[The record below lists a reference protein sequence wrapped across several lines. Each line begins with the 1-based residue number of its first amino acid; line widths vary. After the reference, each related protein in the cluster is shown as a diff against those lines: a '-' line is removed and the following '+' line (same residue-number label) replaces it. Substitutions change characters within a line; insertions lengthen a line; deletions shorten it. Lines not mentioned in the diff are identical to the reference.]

1 MIKALIF
8 DFDGLIFDT
17 ETYEMESFEEL
28 YREHNL
34 EFPRQ
39 EWLECI
45 GTISTF
51 DPYDKLLNQNLDLQ
65 REDLK
70 NMFNKKYSRFIYGK
84 QARDGV
90 IDYLNVAHQMQLKIG
105 LATSSSRAWID
116 RHLDVIKLDSSVFDV
131 ICTSDDVKK
140 VKPDPELYKQ
150 CLLKLD
156 VEAYET
162 IAFEDSPNGSLAAI
176 RAGIPSVIVP
186 NSVTEN
192 LIFHEKVTMRLNS
205 KKDMPLIEVI
215 EHIHNLQKNRL

>member
-1 MIKALIF
+1 
-8 DFDGLIFDT
+8 
-17 ETYEMESFEEL
+17 
-28 YREHNL
+28 
-34 EFPRQ
+34 
-39 EWLECI
+39 
-45 GTISTF
+45 
-51 DPYDKLLNQNLDLQ
+51 
-65 REDLK
+65 
-70 NMFNKKYSRFIYGK
+70 
-84 QARDGV
+84 
-90 IDYLNVAHQMQLKIG
+90 MQLKIG